1 MSAGTE
7 QALFPKIE
15 RLHKKKAFAYLF
27 EHGHSIRVGVLSC
40 FYALDVPQDLVD
52 APVSAAFTVSKRKFK
67 HAVSR
72 NTLKRRMKEAYRL
85 NKAPLLKDIEAQS
98 HQQRLMMLFVYQPRH
113 PLPFKVI
120 EKATIKI
127 IRRLQ
132 RKLPP
137 KSAEFPVP

>member
-1 MSAGTE
+1 MPTGTD
-7 QALFPKIE
+7 QALFPKSE

-40 FYALDVPQDLVD
+40 FYSFGVPEELVD

-72 NTLKRRMKEAYRL
+72 NKLKRRMKEAYRL
-85 NKAPLLKDIEAQS
+85 NKSPLLAEIEELAD
-98 HQQRLMMLFVYQPRH
+98 QRLMMLFVYQPRH
-113 PLPFKVI
+113 PLPFQVI

-137 KSAEFPVP
+137 KSVDFPVP

>member
-1 MSAGTE
+1 MSAGTD
-7 QALFPKIE
+7 QALFPKSE

-40 FYALDVPQDLVD
+40 FYALDVPEDLVD

-72 NTLKRRMKEAYRL
+72 NKLKRRMKEAYRL
-85 NKAPLLKDIEAQS
+85 NKFLLLSDVQELS
-98 HQQRLMMLFVYQPRH
+98 DQRLMMLFVYQPRH

-137 KSAEFPVP
+137 KSADFPVP

>member
-1 MSAGTE
+1 MSTGKD
-7 QALFPKIE
+7 QALFPKSE

-40 FYALDVPQDLVD
+40 FYAFDVPDELVD
-52 APVSAAFTVSKRKFK
+52 SPVSAAFTVSKRKFK

-85 NKAPLLKDIEAQS
+85 NKYLLLADVNDVPD
-98 HQQRLMMLFVYQPRH
+98 QRLMMLFVYQPRH

-120 EKATIKI
+120 EKATLKI

-132 RKLPP
+132 NKINS
-137 KSAEFPVP
+137 KSADIPVP

>member
-1 MSAGTE
+1 MSAGTDK
-7 QALFPKIE
+7 ALFPKSE

-40 FYALDVPQDLVD
+40 FYALDVPEDLVD

-72 NTLKRRMKEAYRL
+72 NKLKRRMKEAYRL
-85 NKAPLLKDIEAQS
+85 NKFQLLSDVHELS
-98 HQQRLMMLFVYQPRH
+98 DQRLMMLFVYQPRH

>member
-1 MSAGTE
+1 MSHGTD
-7 QALFPKIE
+7 QALFPKSE

-40 FYALDVPQDLVD
+40 FYALEVPDDLAD

-72 NTLKRRMKEAYRL
+72 NKLKRRMKEAYRL
-85 NKAPLLKDIEAQS
+85 NKSPLLAEIEKLS
-98 HQQRLMMLFVYQPRH
+98 DQRLIMLFVYQPRH

-137 KSAEFPVP
+137 KSADFPVP

>member
-1 MSAGTE
+1 MSHGTD
-7 QALFPKIE
+7 QALFPKSE

-40 FYALDVPQDLVD
+40 FYALEVPDDLAD

-72 NTLKRRMKEAYRL
+72 NKLKRRMKEAYRL
-85 NKAPLLKDIEAQS
+85 NKSPLLAEIEKLS
-98 HQQRLMMLFVYQPRH
+98 DQRLIMLFVYQPRH
-113 PLPFKVI
+113 PLPFKAI

-137 KSAEFPVP
+137 KSADFPVP

>member
-1 MSAGTE
+1 MPTGTE
-7 QALFPKIE
+7 QALFPKSE

-40 FYALDVPQDLVD
+40 FYVFDAPEEYID

-67 HAVSR
+67 HAVAR
-72 NTLKRRMKEAYRL
+72 NKLKRRMKEAYRL
-85 NKAPLLKDIEAQS
+85 NKYLLLDDIKEVPS
-98 HQQRLMMLFVYQPRH
+98 QRLMMLFVYQPRH

-120 EKATIKI
+120 EKATLKI

-132 RKLPP
+132 HQINS
-137 KSAEFPVP
+137 KSADFPVP